1 MECESAMLKATVKEQ
16 QQMVEDMKKF
26 VSNRATD
33 QVTSGNPVVAE
44 WQHVL
49 GQVADK
55 ERQVYDTMARTC
67 FGYR

>member
-1 MECESAMLKATVKEQ
+1 MEGESAMLKATVKEQ

>member
-1 MECESAMLKATVKEQ
+1 METENAMLKATVKEQ
-16 QQMVEDMKKF
+16 QQMVEDVKEF
-26 VSNRATD
+26 ISSRSTD
-33 QVTSGNPVVAE
+33 QEASGDPMVAV

-55 ERQVYDTMARTC
+55 ERQVYDTMERTC